1 MINLYIY
8 GGAFDPVTIG
18 HETII
23 LRMMT
28 EFVDPD
34 PNACMLVLVSNNDTK
49 QYCENVDNRISMM
62 YDALASSG
70 VSTEKIAVK
79 QQNER
84 TAATM
89 CKIMNR
95 EWAEVNMFIDNVEK
109 ANMFIDNVETM
120 PAVTPDLTAR
130 RDVRIHLVI
139 GIDEW
144 VSLAINKEWVES
156 DWILKNANLV
166 VVTRDGKSLK
176 DFPVELN
183 ANWTFVNFGAPNTES
198 SKIRKEMLA
207 NPMSSPRGI
216 SPLVMYH
223 IRDAH
228 LYGQEDPA
236 NYTEDEKLSLAN
248 YDPAKYPRPSVTA
261 TVAIYDPCS
270 HRILIVRR
278 KDFPYR
284 NYWALPGGFAEKGE
298 PIETVAVRETKE
310 ETGLDISQSDVKVL
324 KVFLPDD
331 PRAKINPNVWF
342 YDVALLVTVDDN
354 MCKPI
359 AGDDAVD
366 AKWVHINEARN
377 MNLAF
382 HHNKIIEEIENQC

>member
-28 EFVDPD
+28 DFVNPD
-34 PNACMLVLVSNNDTK
+34 PNACMLILVSNNDTK
-49 QYCENVDNRISMM
+49 QYCESVENRIRMM

-89 CKIMNR
+89 RKIMNR
-95 EWAEVNMFIDNVEK
+95 EWAEVNMFIDNVE
-109 ANMFIDNVETM
+109 TM
-120 PAVTPDLTAR
+120 PTIPDITAR
-130 RDVRIHLVI
+130 SDVRIHLVV

-144 VSLAINKEWVES
+144 YSLAINKEWVDS
-156 DWILKNANLV
+156 DWILKNACLV
-166 VVTRDGKSLK
+166 VVSRDGKSLK
-176 DFPVELN
+176 DFPVEPN
-183 ANWTFVNFGAPNTES
+183 ADWTFVNFGAPNTES
-198 SKIRKEMLA
+198 NKIRKEMLA
-207 NPMSSPRGI
+207 NPMSSPLGI

-236 NYTEDEKLSLAN
+236 NYTEDEKLSLAD

-270 HRILIVRR
+270 HRILIIRR

-310 ETGLDISQSDVKVL
+310 ETGLNISQSDVNVL

-366 AKWVHINEARN
+366 AKWVHIHEARN

-382 HHNKIIEEIENQC
+382 HHNKIIDEIEAQY

>member
-34 PNACMLVLVSNNDTK
+34 PNACMLILVSNNDTK
-49 QYCENVDNRISMM
+49 QYCESVEHRISMM

-70 VSTEKIAVK
+70 ASTEKIAVK
-79 QQNER
+79 PQNER

-89 CKIMNR
+89 RKIMNR
-95 EWAEVNMFIDNVEK
+95 EWAEVNMFIDNVE
-109 ANMFIDNVETM
+109 TM
-120 PAVTPDLTAR
+120 PDIPAR
-130 RDVRIHLVI
+130 SDVRIHLVV

-144 VSLAINKEWVES
+144 VSLAINKEWVDS
-156 DWILKNANLV
+156 DWILKNAKLV

-176 DFPVELN
+176 DFPVEPS
-183 ANWTFVNFGAPNTES
+183 ADWTFVNFGAPNTES

-236 NYTEDEKLSLAN
+236 SYTEDEKLSLAD

-342 YDVALLVTVDDN
+342 YDVALLVIVDDN
-354 MCKPI
+354 ECKPI

-382 HHNKIIEEIENQC
+382 HHNKIIDEIENKY

>member
-28 EFVDPD
+28 DFVDPD
-34 PNACMLVLVSNNDTK
+34 PNACMLILVSNNDTK
-49 QYCENVDNRISMM
+49 QYCESVENRISIM

-89 CKIMNR
+89 RKIMNR
-95 EWAEVNMFIDNVEK
+95 EWAEVNMFIDNVE
-109 ANMFIDNVETM
+109 TM
-120 PAVTPDLTAR
+120 PTIPDITAR
-130 RDVRIHLVI
+130 SDVRIHLVV

-144 VSLAINKEWVES
+144 YSLAINKEWVYS
-156 DWILKNANLV
+156 DWILKNAKLV

-176 DFPVELN
+176 DFPVEPN
-183 ANWTFVNFGAPNTES
+183 ADWTFVNFGAPNTES
-198 SKIRKEMLA
+198 NKIRKEMLA
-207 NPMSSPRGI
+207 NPMSSPLGI

-236 NYTEDEKLSLAN
+236 NYTEDEKLSLAD

-270 HRILIVRR
+270 HRILIIRR

-310 ETGLDISQSDVKVL
+310 ETGLNISQSDVKVL

-366 AKWVHINEARN
+366 AKWVHIHEARN

-382 HHNKIIEEIENQC
+382 HHNKIIDEIEAQY

>member
-28 EFVDPD
+28 DFVELD
-34 PNACMLVLVSNNDTK
+34 PNACMLILVSNNDTK
-49 QYCENVDNRISMM
+49 QYCESVDDRINMM

-89 CKIMNR
+89 RKIINR
-95 EWAEVNMFIDNVEK
+95 EWAEVNMFIDNVE
-109 ANMFIDNVETM
+109 T
-120 PAVTPDLTAR
+120 THLTAR
-130 RDVRIHLVI
+130 SDVRIHLVV

-144 VSLAINKEWVES
+144 ISLAINKEWVDS
-156 DWILKNANLV
+156 DWILKNAKLV

-176 DFPVELN
+176 DFPVEPN

-198 SKIRKEMLA
+198 SKIRKNMLA
-207 NPMSSPRGI
+207 NPMSSPMGI
-216 SPLVMYH
+216 SPLVMFH
-223 IRDAH
+223 IRNSH

-236 NYTEDEKLSLAN
+236 NYAEDEKLSLAN
-248 YDPAKYPRPSVTA
+248 YDPANYPRPSVTA

-310 ETGLDISQSDVKVL
+310 ETGLDISPSDVKVL
-324 KVFLPDD
+324 KVFIPDD

-342 YDVALLVTVDDN
+342 YDVALLVTVDDTE
-354 MCKPI
+354 CKPI

-366 AKWVHINEARN
+366 VKWVYLHEAHT

-382 HHNKIIEEIENQC
+382 HHHKIIDEIVNQH

>member
-34 PNACMLVLVSNNDTK
+34 PTACMLILVSNNDTK
-49 QYCENVDNRISMM
+49 QYCESVETRISMM

-89 CKIMNR
+89 RKIMNR
-95 EWAEVNMFIDNVEK
+95 EWAEVNMFIDNVE
-109 ANMFIDNVETM
+109 TM
-120 PAVTPDLTAR
+120 PTIPDITAR
-130 RDVRIHLVI
+130 SDVRIHLVV

-144 VSLAINKEWVES
+144 FSLAINKEWVDS
-156 DWILKNANLV
+156 DWILKNARLV
-166 VVTRDGKSLK
+166 IVSRDGKSLK
-176 DFPVELN
+176 DFPVGPN
-183 ANWTFVNFGAPNTES
+183 ADWTFVNFGAPNTES
-198 SKIRKEMLA
+198 NKIRKEMLA
-207 NPMSSPRGI
+207 NPMSSPLGI

-236 NYTEDEKLSLAN
+236 NYAEDEKLSLAD

-342 YDVALLVTVDDN
+342 YDVALLVMVDDSK
-354 MCKPI
+354 CKPI

-366 AKWVHINEARN
+366 VKWVYIHEARK

-382 HHNKIIEEIENQC
+382 HHNKIIDEIEAQY